1 MKTPK
6 ILRFADLALAVL
18 IGLGPVAAV
27 AQTSNAYYFWWQVTD
42 EYGQPYTGQN
52 VACSVYDPN
61 GPGAKTLHTTSALDS
76 GNRNP
81 LFSDVNGKLHF
92 YSTSNQPVDVVC
104 RYTQGGNMTSV
115 NRLTLQTHRIVVDRH
130 GRQVAWFAVNQNPG
144 ITSNAT
150 TGVTIPGG
158 AVVRDVIIQ
167 NLAPAGVTS
176 AFHISVGFGGNHA
189 VAQNQRALVDA
200 QALTSPDEWLRPHM
214 VCTGAAASAAQCLLG
229 GANHRGT
236 AISFFHA
243 QITVNA
249 SVANA
254 SVYRE
259 IPYIVHTST
268 GLDVVYGT
276 QVPAS
281 QNARLHVFIL
291 YDLFHTK
298 INRLGLTN

>member
-6 ILRFADLALAVL
+6 ILRFAALALAVL

-189 VAQNQRALVDA
+189 VAQNQAALVSA
-200 QALTSPDEWLRPHM
+200 QALTSPNEWLRPHASIM
-214 VCTGAAASAAQCLLG
+214 VSGGNMVSHRGAALEYHIAG
-229 GANHRGT
+229 MYTERG
-236 AISFFHA
+236 
-243 QITVNA
+243 
-249 SVANA
+249 
-254 SVYRE
+254 YM
-259 IPYIVHTST
+259 VHVSS

-281 QNARLHVFIL
+281 QNARLHVFIY
-291 YDLFHTK
+291 YDLYHTK